1 MSLSLRVGSFD
12 ANGQAVSTS
21 SVEPVAG
28 TDRVQRSLNRQQQQ
42 QQQQQQQPQPPQ
54 PVYRALIAN
63 PKPIGVRH
71 SPSNVRRFRDRWG
84 NSTNPA
90 FLSGERRRRTSPL
103 TVIDNAPGM
112 VQDENYEE
120 ARASSP
126 SRGATASSDTTGE
139 RYRPSGSPPPQHIAT
154 PQLQTGARRRSHA
167 VGGGGSRASEGSL
180 QSHSTRLAPN
190 SNFAGEEEESP
201 EGVRVVPAT
210 ESPAPIQAMS
220 DHLIQAFEEA
230 RKLLMNAGSPSNGGG
245 SGSGGGGAFAGG
257 AAATALTLREALMVL
272 EQETILDRLEL
283 QKRYKESLQQLEDK
297 YGAEIHA
304 LRSEMERSKKIHK
317 LAQRYH
323 LGRLKE
329 QKEQMHTLEQSIAVL
344 RKRNTD
350 LANLVRQRHRPQE
363 SNGSHNH
370 SASVA
375 VPLGSES
382 LASEDERGDP
392 QAQNFSD
399 PSSALNTSTSLQN
412 VNDYFVNGDAGAAER
427 AASPNRNQEATT
439 SGVDFI
445 ANSNSDPSD
454 DVVDI
459 EVETL
464 LCPITQEAF
473 EDPVVAADGHTYER
487 GGILQWLEKHDTS
500 PLTGAQ
506 LSSKQLFTNWTLR
519 SILADYRSTFLA
531 RHRATQAAATPG
543 PSSAAATASNANR
556 DGSRVQLPARMDA
569 GDRTTAPGAPASN
582 SETSA
587 WQEAASAL
595 VQDRDGIGTN
605 STRIS
610 SYHRALSL
618 DNSTGSQTCVIS

>member
-487 GGILQWLEKHDTS
+487 GGILQVILCESELAFLCFCGGFHCPPPQCKLTS
-500 PLTGAQ
+500 SYLGLQMHPIDHTAVAR
-506 LSSKQLFTNWTLR
+506 K
-519 SILADYRSTFLA
+519 A
-531 RHRATQAAATPG
+531 RHVPANWSTIVQQTAFHQLDTAIH
-543 PSSAAATASNANR
+543 SS
-556 DGSRVQLPARMDA
+556 
-569 GDRTTAPGAPASN
+569 
-582 SETSA
+582 
-587 WQEAASAL
+587 
-595 VQDRDGIGTN
+595 
-605 STRIS
+605 
-610 SYHRALSL
+610 
-618 DNSTGSQTCVIS
+618 